1 MTDVAK
7 STLRSPWV
15 WGHGISRCFLA
26 LTALFFVLML
36 VFPTTFQ
43 LQRGVFLA
51 CLVAGGILAADHR
64 WLVSRDILMLWL
76 LTTCV
81 GVFGIFWG
89 NLNGAPGALQ
99 VSSVYLLWPVVYM
112 LFVGL
117 VRTPRTIVLFVQT
130 LVFGISIASLMALAL
145 LIGAVSGYRESVVQV
160 FVFQGAAINI
170 FDGFVELTLYNL
182 ATVIYGLPFLT
193 ALFFSPQTYGW
204 LKNRGIIG
212 LLLLLVSGICV
223 VSGRRAFWF
232 LALVTPFLVWGLFFF
247 SGVRFRVRYLVTAV
261 IFVFVL
267 AIGGAVGLGL
277 DFGVLSEQFFSAFDY
292 SGESGA
298 SLRYQQFAALMSG
311 WSDSPIIGQGLGAA
325 AKAIIRNE
333 EMVWAYELSYV
344 ALLFQVG
351 LLGFTF
357 YFAAVLWIFFAGINT
372 VRRRPEAAQVIL
384 PLLAGVAGFLLVN
397 ATNPYL
403 SKFDYLWTIFLP
415 VAAINAY
422 KTEKCT

>member
-1 MTDVAK
+1 
-7 STLRSPWV
+7 
-15 WGHGISRCFLA
+15 
-26 LTALFFVLML
+26 
-36 VFPTTFQ
+36 
-43 LQRGVFLA
+43 
-51 CLVAGGILAADHR
+51 
-64 WLVSRDILMLWL
+64 
-76 LTTCV
+76 
-81 GVFGIFWG
+81 
-89 NLNGAPGALQ
+89 
-99 VSSVYLLWPVVYM
+99 
-112 LFVGL
+112 
-117 VRTPRTIVLFVQT
+117 
-130 LVFGISIASLMALAL
+130 
-145 LIGAVSGYRESVVQV
+145 
-160 FVFQGAAINI
+160 
-170 FDGFVELTLYNL
+170 
-182 ATVIYGLPFLT
+182 
-193 ALFFSPQTYGW
+193 
-204 LKNRGIIG
+204 
-212 LLLLLVSGICV
+212 